1 MTDFKRFFNK
11 VVLVTGA
18 AGGIGR
24 SAVERFAREG
34 AKVIIA
40 DHNYKKA
47 KTFAIALT
55 TEGYEAKSFNFDAES
70 LKSCDE
76 LIKFVMNEYG
86 RIDILVNNVGVTD
99 NLKDVDIL
107 NLDISYFDK
116 IFHTN
121 LRSMIYLSKLV
132 LPSMI
137 KHGKGNIINISSLGS
152 DIADVQY
159 TFFGASK
166 AGVKSLTK
174 YIATQYAKDGIRCN
188 GIAPGLVMTNKVQS
202 IMPADIRDAFHKYG
216 ADHLIGETE
225 DIAACIAFLASSDSR
240 FMNGQTIVVDGGL
253 SSSNSIT
260 SNIIEKFK
268 IEQTM
273 EEPVN
278 QAGVNVEIELID

>member
-1 MTDFKRFFNK
+1 MTEFKRFFNK

-18 AGGIGR
+18 ANGIGR

-47 KTFAIALT
+47 KTFSIALA
-55 TEGYEAKSFNFDAES
+55 TEGFDAKAFNFDAES

-76 LIKFVMNEYG
+76 LVKFALNEYG

-107 NLDISYFDK
+107 NLDIAYFDK
-116 IFHTN
+116 VFHTN
-121 LRSMIYLSKLV
+121 LRSMIYLVKLV

-137 KHGKGNIINISSLGS
+137 KIGKGNIINISSLGS
-152 DIADVQY
+152 DIADIQY

-188 GIAPGLVMTNKVQS
+188 GIAPGLVLTNKVQTILPS
-202 IMPADIRDAFHKYG
+202 DIREVFHKYK
-216 ADHLIGETE
+216 ADYLIGESE
-225 DIAACIAFLASSDSR
+225 DIASCIAFLASPDSK

-253 SSSNSIT
+253 SSSNAIT
-260 SNIIEKFK
+260 SGMMERFK
-268 IEQTM
+268 LEQQMDHIEQQKI
-273 EEPVN
+273 N
-278 QAGVNVEIELID
+278 LQIEMVD

>member
-1 MTDFKRFFNK
+1 MTEFKRFFNK

-18 AGGIGR
+18 ANGIGR

-47 KTFAIALT
+47 KTFSIALA
-55 TEGYEAKSFNFDAES
+55 TEGFEARAFNFDAES

-76 LIKFVMNEYG
+76 LVKFALNEYG

-107 NLDISYFDK
+107 NLDIAYFDK
-116 IFHTN
+116 VFHTN
-121 LRSMIYLSKLV
+121 LRSMIYLVKLV

-137 KHGKGNIINISSLGS
+137 KIGKGNIINISSLGS
-152 DIADVQY
+152 DIADLQY

-166 AGVKSLTK
+166 AGVKSLTR

-188 GIAPGLVMTNKVQS
+188 SVAPGLVLTNKVQTILPS
-202 IMPADIRDAFHKYG
+202 DIREVFHKYKS
-216 ADHLIGETE
+216 DYLIGEAE
-225 DIAACIAFLASSDSR
+225 DIASCIAFLASPDSK

-260 SNIIEKFK
+260 TGLMERFK
-268 IEQTM
+268 LEQQMDHIEQQKM
-273 EEPVN
+273 DI
-278 QAGVNVEIELID
+278 QIEMVD